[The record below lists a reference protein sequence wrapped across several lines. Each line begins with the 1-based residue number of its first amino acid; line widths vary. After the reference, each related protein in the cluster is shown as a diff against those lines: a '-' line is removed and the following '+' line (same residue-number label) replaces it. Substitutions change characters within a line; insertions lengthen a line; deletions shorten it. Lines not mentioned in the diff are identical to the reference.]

1 MKISRIDL
9 DGAGSPM
16 ALVSRILTLEPDL
29 SVPVPLEALCERLDI
44 IKIDELTT
52 EGFEAAL
59 VTDVNKSAGAIL
71 VAKGRSH
78 QRKRYSIG
86 HELGHF
92 LIPTHVPGPDGKLLC
107 SQADFLRL
115 DTKDQDH
122 RKRMEA
128 QANQFAALLLM
139 PPHVL
144 RSELA
149 KAGIPD
155 LAKFAKLA
163 DLFEVS
169 KQALARQYVTY
180 PREAIAIVQVREG
193 KVIRSYRDPKKF
205 PWIDVARNQ
214 QVPMGSRY
222 HEAGPRPGSIS
233 DSVECQPE
241 LWLSAD
247 GARKVGAMTEQL
259 LWQQNG
265 YALIMLHADMIDDE
279 DDTPDHRQDARWRR

>member
-1 MKISRIDL
+1 
-9 DGAGSPM
+9 M

-139 PPHVL
+139 PPL
-144 RSELA
+144 F
-149 KAGIPD
+149 PD
-155 LAKFAKLA
+155 LRRLR
-163 DLFEVS
+163 EVC
-169 KQALARQYVTY
+169 KAR
-180 PREAIAIVQVREG
+180 
-193 KVIRSYRDPKKF
+193 
-205 PWIDVARNQ
+205 
-214 QVPMGSRY
+214 
-222 HEAGPRPGSIS
+222 
-233 DSVECQPE
+233 
-241 LWLSAD
+241 
-247 GARKVGAMTEQL
+247 
-259 LWQQNG
+259 
-265 YALIMLHADMIDDE
+265 
-279 DDTPDHRQDARWRR
+279 